1 MEINI
6 EVSGFLSNDKK
17 VLKIRNFELSFL
29 KYNDQRNLAKE
40 EMACHVKYI
49 SLKDRNNNR
58 ITLERKDNH
67 EKYQI
72 KTNTPQDM
80 DNLISTLNKEQEKY
94 NSFIKEYYEDNNSY
108 NLIEGDS
115 FMDYFSKVK
124 DFLLNAN
131 KNLDE
136 LSINPELE
144 NLLDLINK
152 LLDKIKYYL
161 GVIEQNE
168 NKLKEQNEQ
177 LYLESREIK
186 ELLTNLR
193 EAVTSC
199 TFGLHKSEVNEYI
212 QNFKN
217 IVKEKTQEI
226 NILIDEIKYNL
237 VNYLALKIEN
247 DEEDN
252 KELFTTKEEEL
263 TKILLENESLKIQNE
278 NLNNENQI
286 ISQFLIEIKIKNKK
300 LILKAKFIILNSI
313 SSQ

>member
-6 EVSGFLSNDKK
+6 EIPGFLSNDKK
-17 VLKIRNFELSFL
+17 VLKIRNFELSFI
-29 KYNDQRNLAKE
+29 KNNNQNNTTQV

-49 SLKDRNNNR
+49 SLKERNGNKL
-58 ITLERKDNH
+58 TLERKDNH

-72 KTNTPQDM
+72 RTNTPQDM
-80 DNLISTLNKEQEKY
+80 DNLIATLNMEKDKY
-94 NSFIKEYYEDNNSY
+94 NLFIKEYYGDNNSY

-115 FMDYFSKVK
+115 FMDYFSKIK
-124 DFLLNAN
+124 DFLLNVN
-131 KNLDE
+131 KNMEDLK
-136 LSINPELE
+136 INPGLE
-144 NLLDLINK
+144 K
-152 LLDKIKYYL
+152 LLDYINNLLEKIEYYL
-161 GVIEQNE
+161 GVINQNE
-168 NKLKEQNEQ
+168 NKLKEQHEE
-177 LYLESREIK
+177 LYLESKEIK
-186 ELLTNLR
+186 ELLINLR

-199 TFGLHKSEVNEYI
+199 TFGLHKNEVNDYI
-212 QNFKN
+212 QNFKK

-278 NLNNENQI
+278 NLNNENQT
-286 ISQFLIEIKIKNKK
+286 ISQFLIENKEK
-300 LILKAKFIILNSI
+300 K
-313 SSQ
+313 